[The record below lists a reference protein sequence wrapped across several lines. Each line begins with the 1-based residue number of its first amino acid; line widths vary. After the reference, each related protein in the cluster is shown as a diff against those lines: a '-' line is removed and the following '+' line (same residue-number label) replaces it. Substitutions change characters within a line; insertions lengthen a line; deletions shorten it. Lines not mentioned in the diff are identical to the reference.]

1 MGNQERGEEM
11 KTDYKKLVLGSAGK
25 KKVDLFRKKRGKWSS
40 KSDDNWLK
48 RVGNR
53 AKVF

>member
-1 MGNQERGEEM
+1 MDN
-11 KTDYKKLVLGSAGK
+11 YKNLVLGKAGK
-25 KKVDLFRKKRGKWSS
+25 KKVDIFARKKKGKWSS

-48 RVGNR
+48 RVGKR

>member
-1 MGNQERGEEM
+1 MDNF
-11 KTDYKKLVLGSAGK
+11 KNLVLGKAGK
-25 KKVDLFRKKRGKWSS
+25 KKVDIFARKKKGKWSS

-48 RVGNR
+48 RVGKR

>member
-1 MGNQERGEEM
+1 MANSFKSM
-11 KTDYKKLVLGSAGK
+11 VLGKAGK
-25 KKVDLFRKKRGKWSS
+25 RKLNLFKRKKRGTWSS

-48 RVGNR
+48 RVGKR

>member
-1 MGNQERGEEM
+1 M
-11 KTDYKKLVLGSAGK
+11 KKSNDFKSLVLGKAGK
-25 KKVDLFRKKRGKWSS
+25 RKKRGNWSS